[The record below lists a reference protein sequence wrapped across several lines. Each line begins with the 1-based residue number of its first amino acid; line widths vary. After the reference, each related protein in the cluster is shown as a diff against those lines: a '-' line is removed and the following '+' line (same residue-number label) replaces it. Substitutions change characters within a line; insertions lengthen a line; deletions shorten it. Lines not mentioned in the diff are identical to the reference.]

1 MLSAAGLAEFVVVIT
16 NKFFFSISQL
26 PPTNQFSQNRDR
38 MTNCTSSRMAS
49 DFICTLI
56 QRHVAMPEFSVHTKM
71 IWQSINIRTG
81 TVFCAHTHT
90 REQKSFFPFT
100 LYRKARGQ
108 LRTKIESGEGTIPV
122 KSSDG
127 IQTWDGVMQV
137 CNTLSVILYFNCDAV
152 ALIIQG
158 QRLLTM
164 SCSDKI
170 ARWNVVGLQ
179 GALLASI
186 IQPIYLHSIV
196 LGSLLH
202 PAHMYR

>member
-1 MLSAAGLAEFVVVIT
+1 MRI
-16 NKFFFSISQL
+16 
-26 PPTNQFSQNRDR
+26 
-38 MTNCTSSRMAS
+38 
-49 DFICTLI
+49 LI
-56 QRHVAMPEFSVHTKM
+56 HIKHNF
-71 IWQSINIRTG
+71 
-81 TVFCAHTHT
+81 
-90 REQKSFFPFT
+90 
-100 LYRKARGQ
+100 RKARGQ

-137 CNTLSVILYFNCDAV
+137 RCLFFRKQPTPLPSTTIA
-152 ALIIQG
+152 IIRISFFQG

-186 IQPIYLHSIV
+186 IQPVYLHSIV

-202 PAHMYR
+202 PAHMYRYIVVNGTTAVINIQNINSNDLFP